1 MYRPK
6 ICYNGQKKAQ
16 LEQQQQQEEPTITRD
31 LAASRLVKRLKGT
44 RLAEQ
49 QSMLVIYA

>member
-16 LEQQQQQEEPTITRD
+16 LEQQQQHEPTVTHD